1 MKQLWKT
8 IVAIV
13 FVLLPCVL
21 VCIWLYDV
29 RINEWR
35 EVASRTLRNSLKEE
49 INQRETKMAL
59 RISSK
64 ANYKRLT
71 ESDFPMKVGI
81 TTEKGSREYEIT
93 WVEHKQNIESNPRI
107 RSRHTIL
114 LQSYPFSAEIL
125 AKHWRDSLQVSGFR
139 TKGLLRMC
147 ALDVNSGKENCTY
160 IGDSV
165 RIAQADSLGTFV
177 VGYACEIAVTGF
189 LSYHWWQVYLLS
201 DWIWILSLLFF
212 IGGLVVWIWK
222 YYPVIKERYFIK
234 KIEVEKPVLVAAVE
248 FPYVQCCQL
257 PDGTLFDK
265 EHGIL
270 QKGTRKGKLSRLEN
284 ELLWMLV
291 NAKNEAIS
299 IDRLKEAL
307 WSAKVESNSSV
318 YTTIHRLREK
328 MTKVSSFTIKNEGG
342 SYRLT
347 TSELKD

>member
-125 AKHWRDSLQVSGFR
+125 AKHWRDSLQVSG
-139 TKGLLRMC
+139 
-147 ALDVNSGKENCTY
+147 
-160 IGDSV
+160 
-165 RIAQADSLGTFV
+165 
-177 VGYACEIAVTGF
+177 
-189 LSYHWWQVYLLS
+189 
-201 DWIWILSLLFF
+201 
-212 IGGLVVWIWK
+212 
-222 YYPVIKERYFIK
+222 
-234 KIEVEKPVLVAAVE
+234 
-248 FPYVQCCQL
+248 
-257 PDGTLFDK
+257 
-265 EHGIL
+265 
-270 QKGTRKGKLSRLEN
+270 
-284 ELLWMLV
+284 
-291 NAKNEAIS
+291 
-299 IDRLKEAL
+299 
-307 WSAKVESNSSV
+307 
-318 YTTIHRLREK
+318 
-328 MTKVSSFTIKNEGG
+328 
-342 SYRLT
+342 
-347 TSELKD
+347 